1 MAMKKSEMELHS
13 RLYHEKLR
21 GAATAESA
29 GMYRAALDA
38 AVAAWQH
45 IDGMMQYERKYEGK
59 EFTSIP
65 AIDLALK
72 YAPLLLDMR
81 RLDALDDLLGEYKR
95 IDRHASDDI
104 QSKVEQARA
113 RVWENHRL
121 WSYIEH
127 HPGAPQEGLQG
138 ELGGIQSYWRSVA
151 EAWSRMGLLARTA
164 AGRSYTLSLATRMG
178 EVVPA
183 KCPACGHVA
192 ESPKGMFLEQLTCPE
207 CRASVVFVLLARQR
221 HTVGEA

>member
-1 MAMKKSEMELHS
+1 MKKSEMELHS

-21 GAATAESA
+21 SAAVAEHA

-38 AVAAWQH
+38 AVTAWQH

-59 EFTSIP
+59 EFASIP

-81 RLDALDDLLGEYKR
+81 RLDELEDLLSQYKR

-104 QSKVEQARA
+104 QAKVEEARA
-113 RVWENHRL
+113 RIRQNHRL
-121 WSYIEH
+121 WSYLERQ
-127 HPGAPQEGLQG
+127 PGASQDGLEA
-138 ELGGIQSYWRSVA
+138 ELGGTQSYWRSVA
-151 EAWSRMGLLARTA
+151 EVWARMGLLSRTPV
-164 AGRSYTLSLATRMG
+164 GRSYSLSLATRMG

-192 ESPKGMFLEQLTCPE
+192 ESPKAMFLEQITCPE
-207 CRASVVFVLLARQR
+207 CRSRVVFVLLAR
-221 HTVGEA
+221 